1 MTTTTTQSARGVPIG
16 TLRALAEAGSV
27 RAVRVIGGAK
37 GWHIRARWGLSDMPL
52 LSQRGQ
58 VRRFGSAD
66 SALALVREELGIGN
80 VEVDVTHWK
89 RRRAAAGAKEGT
101 EMA

>member
-1 MTTTTTQSARGVPIG
+1 
-16 TLRALAEAGSV
+16 
-27 RAVRVIGGAK
+27 
-37 GWHIRARWGLSDMPL
+37 MPL